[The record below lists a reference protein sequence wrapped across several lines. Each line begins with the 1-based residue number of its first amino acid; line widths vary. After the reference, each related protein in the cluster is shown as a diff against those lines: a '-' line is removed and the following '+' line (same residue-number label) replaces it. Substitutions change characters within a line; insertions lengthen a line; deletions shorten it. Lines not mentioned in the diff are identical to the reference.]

1 MKFNMDEERMWKSM
15 LAKLQELKVNPP
27 TEHESRLQETDGG
40 FFEKFGS
47 LLKQKSHLEETEMK
61 TNLEPFAV
69 DYEVDDEKKDIKKE
83 CIKNSSSI
91 GSEESV
97 NTHELKNCKEEL
109 VESAIGMN
117 IFI

>member
-15 LAKLQELKVNPP
+15 LAKLLELKVNPP

-40 FFEKFGS
+40 FFERFGS

-69 DYEVDDEKKDIKKE
+69 DYEADNEKDNTQKE

-97 NTHELKNCKEEL
+97 NIPELKNCKEEL
-109 VESAIGMN
+109 VESAVGMN
-117 IFI
+117 VS